1 MRLLRTRRL
10 VQLSLVLALSSCL
23 TGNITGKAAQQLV
36 KTHHAVLVDVRTPA
50 EYAMDHL
57 DGAVNV
63 PLGELEARLADFP
76 ARKDQDVIVYCR
88 SGHRSARAAAVLRDA
103 GFTEVHDLGTILN
116 WKSE

>member
-1 MRLLRTRRL
+1 MSHPPRLGLL
-10 VQLSLVLALSSCL
+10 LALSSCL
-23 TGNITGKAAQQLV
+23 AGNITGKGAQQLI
-36 KTHHAVLVDVRTPA
+36 KTQGAVLVDVRTPA

-63 PLGELEARLADFP
+63 PLGELESRLASFP

-88 SGHRSARAAAVLRDA
+88 SGHRSAQAAVILNKEGYTR
-103 GFTEVHDLGTILN
+103 VHDLGSIVN